1 MVEINDKNDVFET
14 LPWLSIESVGKSA
27 SLAII
32 FKKNNRLQIIT
43 EQVESREGVQDSLL
57 PLIERIAESSVGS
70 IQGMSKFVLIN
81 GPGSFTGLRVV
92 NSLIHGIAFGLNR
105 HVASVSLF
113 ELFAFAWLVSDRGV
127 ASIKSENL
135 VVNVALNA
143 RLGEYFC
150 CSVECNYL
158 GETKVSGARQIFEW
172 HIDLKDMPNVKT
184 SAEISTWRN
193 QENVLFCPNLTDF
206 SFAKLLREL
215 NLDIDKISF
224 SVLAMLYQLVMRR
237 NWLHPQEICPLYVK
251 NRVAQSIIERKF
263 DPPLNLRDLS
273 VRDVPLLKQIEEQ
286 AYDFG
291 WSKGN
296 FVDALNENY
305 IAKAL
310 INNSVMVGYY
320 FWQKVLDECHLL
332 NFTIASERQR
342 KGLGNW
348 MLSQL
353 LVSLRAKSI
362 TAIYLEV
369 RPSNDTAISLYSKFG
384 FSIIGRRK
392 NYYPGKESREDA
404 LVMKRTI
411 LI

>member
-43 EQVESREGVQDSLL
+43 EQVESREGVKDSLL

-70 IQGMSKFVLIN
+70 IQGISKFVLIN

-158 GETKVSGARQIFEW
+158 GETKVNGARQIFEW

-193 QENVLFCPNLTDF
+193 QENVLFCPNLTNF

-237 NWLHPQEICPLYVK
+237 NWLHPQEIHPLYVK

>member
-1 MVEINDKNDVFET
+1 MVGIIDKKNVFDT

-27 SLAII
+27 SLAIV
-32 FKKNNRLQIIT
+32 FKKNNRLQIVT
-43 EQVESREGVQDSLL
+43 EQVESREGAKDSLL
-57 PLIERIAESSVGS
+57 PLIEKNAASSVGS
-70 IQGMSKFVLIN
+70 IQRISKFVVIN

-92 NSLIHGIAFGLNR
+92 NSLIHGMALGLNR
-105 HVASVSLF
+105 YMASVSLF
-113 ELFAFAWLVSDRGV
+113 ELFAFACLASDRAV
-127 ASIKSENL
+127 EPIKSEKL
-135 VVNVALNA
+135 VLNVVLNA

-150 CSVECNYL
+150 CSIECKYL
-158 GETKVSGARQIFEW
+158 GENKVNGAEQIFPW
-172 HIDLKDMPNVKT
+172 QIDLKDMPNVKT
-184 SAEISTWRN
+184 SAEISSWRN
-193 QENVLFCPNLTDF
+193 QENVLFCPNLSDF
-206 SFAKLLREL
+206 SFAKLVSEL
-215 NLDIDKISF
+215 KLDIDRISF
-224 SVLAMLYQLVMRR
+224 SVLAMLYQLSMKR
-237 NWLHPQEICPLYVK
+237 NWRNPQEIYPLYVK
-251 NRVAQSIIERKF
+251 NKVALSSVERKF
-263 DPPLNLRDLS
+263 DPPLSLRELS
-273 VRDVPLLKQIEEQ
+273 ERDVPLLIQIEEN

-296 FVDALNENY
+296 FVDALNEHY

-320 FWQKVLDECHLL
+320 FWQQVLDECHLL

-342 KGLGNW
+342 RGLGNW

-353 LVSLRAKSI
+353 LVSLRTKKI
-362 TAIYLEV
+362 RAIYLEV

-411 LI
+411 LT

>member
-1 MVEINDKNDVFET
+1 MVGTNDKKNVFDT

-27 SLAII
+27 SLAIV
-32 FKKNNRLQIIT
+32 FQKNNRLQIIT
-43 EQVESREGVQDSLL
+43 EQVESREGDKDSIL
-57 PLIERIAESSVGS
+57 PLVEKAAESSVGS
-70 IQGMSKFVLIN
+70 IQRINKCVLIN

-113 ELFAFAWLVSDRGV
+113 ELFAFAWLASDGR
-127 ASIKSENL
+127 AKSIKLAKL
-135 VVNVALNA
+135 VLNVALNA

-150 CSVECNYL
+150 CLIECKYQ
-158 GETKVSGARQIFEW
+158 GETKENGAGQIFPW
-172 HIDLKDMPNVKT
+172 KIDFKDMPNVKT
-184 SAEISTWRN
+184 SAEISSWRS
-193 QENVLFCPNLTDF
+193 QENVLFCPNLSDF
-206 SFAKLLREL
+206 SFAELLREL
-215 NLDIDKISF
+215 DLNIDRISL
-224 SVLAMLYQLVMRR
+224 SVLAILYQLVMAKSWR
-237 NWLHPQEICPLYVK
+237 NPQEIYPLYVK
-251 NRVAQSIIERKF
+251 NKVAQTSIERKF

-273 VRDVPLLKQIEEQ
+273 IRDVALLKQIEEK

-291 WSKGN
+291 WSEGN

-310 INNSVMVGYY
+310 INNTALVGYF
-320 FWQKVLDECHLL
+320 FWQQVLDECHLL

-342 KGLGNW
+342 RGLGNW

-353 LVSLRAKSI
+353 LLSLRTKSI

-404 LVMKRTI
+404 LVMKRAI
-411 LI
+411 LT

>member
-1 MVEINDKNDVFET
+1 MVEINDKKNVFNT

-27 SLAII
+27 SLAIV

-43 EQVESREGVQDSLL
+43 EQIESREGVKDSLL
-57 PLIERIAESSVGS
+57 PLIEKTAESSVGS
-70 IQGMSKFVLIN
+70 IQRISRFVLIN

-92 NSLIHGIAFGLNR
+92 NSLIHGLAFGLNR
-105 HVASVSLF
+105 YMASVSLF
-113 ELFAFAWLVSDRGV
+113 ELFAFAWLASDRREK
-127 ASIKSENL
+127 SIKSEKVILN
-135 VVNVALNA
+135 VVLNA

-150 CSVECNYL
+150 CLIECKYQ
-158 GETKVSGARQIFEW
+158 GETKVNGAGQIFPW
-172 HIDLKDMPNVKT
+172 KIDLKDMPNVKT
-184 SAEISTWRN
+184 SAEISSWRG
-193 QENVLFCPNLTDF
+193 QENVLFCPDLSDF
-206 SFAKLLREL
+206 SFVELLREL
-215 NLDIDKISF
+215 NLNIDRVSL
-224 SVLAMLYQLVMRR
+224 SVLAMLYQLIMKKNWR
-237 NWLHPQEICPLYVK
+237 NPQEIHPLYVK
-251 NRVAQSIIERKF
+251 NKVAQSIIERQIE
-263 DPPLNLRDLS
+263 PSLNLRNLS
-273 VRDVPLLKQIEEQ
+273 ERDVPLLKQIEEN

-291 WSKGN
+291 WSERN
-296 FVDALNENY
+296 FFDALNENY

-332 NFTIASERQR
+332 NFTIATERQR
-342 KGLGNW
+342 RGLGNW

-353 LVSLRAKSI
+353 LLSLRAKSI
-362 TAIYLEV
+362 AAIYLEV
-369 RPSNDTAISLYSKFG
+369 RPSNKTAISLYSKFG

>member
-105 HVASVSLF
+105 HVASVSMF

>member
-1 MVEINDKNDVFET
+1 MVEINDKNSVFET

-27 SLAII
+27 SLAIV
-32 FKKNNRLQIIT
+32 FQKNNRLQIIT
-43 EQVESREGVQDSLL
+43 EQVESREGVKDSLL
-57 PLIERIAESSVGS
+57 PLIEKIAESSVGS
-70 IQGMSKFVLIN
+70 IQRISKFVLIN

-113 ELFAFAWLVSDRGV
+113 ELFAFAWLASDRRGK
-127 ASIKSENL
+127 SIKSKKVILN
-135 VVNVALNA
+135 VVLNA

-150 CSVECNYL
+150 GLIECRCQ
-158 GETKVSGARQIFEW
+158 GETKLNREKQIFPW
-172 HIDLKDMPNVKT
+172 KIDFKGMPNVKT
-184 SAEISTWRN
+184 SAEISSWRG
-193 QENVLFCPNLTDF
+193 QENVLFCPDLSDF
-206 SFAKLLREL
+206 SFVELLKEL
-215 NLDIDKISF
+215 NLNTDRVSL
-224 SVLAMLYQLVMRR
+224 SVLAMLYQLIMKR
-237 NWLHPQEICPLYVK
+237 NWSNPQEIYPLYVK
-251 NRVAQSIIERKF
+251 NKVAQSSIERQIE
-263 DPPLNLRDLS
+263 PSLNLRDLS
-273 VRDVPLLKQIEEQ
+273 ERDVPLLKQIEEN

-291 WSKGN
+291 WSERN

-342 KGLGNW
+342 RGLGNW

-353 LVSLRAKSI
+353 LLSLKAKSI

-369 RPSNDTAISLYSKFG
+369 RPSNNTAISLYSKFG

>member
-1 MVEINDKNDVFET
+1 MVEINDKKNVFET

-27 SLAII
+27 SLAIV
-32 FKKNNRLQIIT
+32 FQKSNRLQILT
-43 EQVESREGVQDSLL
+43 EQVESREGVKDSLL
-57 PLIERIAESSVGS
+57 PLVKKAAESSVGS
-70 IQGMSKFVLIN
+70 LQGISKFVLIN

-92 NSLIHGIAFGLNR
+92 NSLIHGIAFGLNS
-105 HVASVSLF
+105 HVVSVSLF
-113 ELFAFAWLVSDRGV
+113 ELFAFAWLASGRGLRP
-127 ASIKSENL
+127 IKSENFVL
-135 VVNVALNA
+135 DVALNA

-150 CSVECNYL
+150 CSVECKQQGVTEVN
-158 GETKVSGARQIFEW
+158 GARQIFPW
-172 HIDLKDMPNVKT
+172 HIDLKDMPSVKT

-193 QENVLFCPNLTDF
+193 QENVLFCPNLPDF
-206 SFAKLLREL
+206 SFAKLLKEL
-215 NLDIDKISF
+215 NLNVDKISF

-237 NWLHPQEICPLYVK
+237 NWLHPQEIQPLYVK

-273 VRDVPLLKQIEEQ
+273 VRDLPLLKQIEEK
-286 AYDFG
+286 AYEFG
-291 WSKGN
+291 WSRGN

-342 KGLGNW
+342 RGLGNW

-353 LVSLRAKSI
+353 LASLRAKSI
-362 TAIYLEV
+362 AAIYLEV
-369 RPSNDTAISLYSKFG
+369 RPSNETAISLYSKFG

>member
-1 MVEINDKNDVFET
+1 MVEINDKKNVFHT

-27 SLAII
+27 SLAIV
-32 FKKNNRLQIIT
+32 FQKNNRLQIIT
-43 EQVESREGVQDSLL
+43 EQIESREGVKDSLL
-57 PLIERIAESSVGS
+57 PLIEKTAELSVGS
-70 IQGMSKFVLIN
+70 IQRISKFVLIN

-92 NSLIHGIAFGLNR
+92 NSLIHGLAFGLNR
-105 HVASVSLF
+105 YMASVSLF
-113 ELFAFAWLVSDRGV
+113 ELFAFAWLASDRG
-127 ASIKSENL
+127 IELMKSEKL
-135 VVNVALNA
+135 VLNVALNA

-150 CSVECNYL
+150 CSVECKYL
-158 GETKVSGARQIFEW
+158 GETKVTEAGQIFPW
-172 HIDLKDMPNVKT
+172 QIGLKDLPSVKT
-184 SAEISTWRN
+184 SAEISSWKN
-193 QENVLFCPNLTDF
+193 QENVLFCPNLADF
-206 SFAKLLREL
+206 SFVKLLREL
-215 NLDIDKISF
+215 NLDIDRMSF
-224 SVLAMLYQLVMRR
+224 SVLAMLYQLIMKR
-237 NWLHPQEICPLYVK
+237 NWRNPQEIHPLYVK
-251 NRVAQSIIERKF
+251 NKVAQSSIERQF

-273 VRDVPLLKQIEEQ
+273 EKDVPLLKQIEEN

-291 WSKGN
+291 WSEGN

-342 KGLGNW
+342 RGLGNW

-353 LVSLRAKSI
+353 LISLKTKKI

-369 RPSNDTAISLYSKFG
+369 RPSNDTAITLYSKFG

-392 NYYPGKESREDA
+392 NYYPGKGSREDA
-404 LVMKRTI
+404 FVMKRTI
-411 LI
+411 LT

>member
-1 MVEINDKNDVFET
+1 MENNDKNNGFDT

-27 SLAII
+27 SLVII
-32 FKKNNRLQIIT
+32 FQKNNRLQIVT
-43 EQVESREGVQDSLL
+43 EQVESREGFKDSLL
-57 PLIERIAESSVGS
+57 PLVEKAAESSVGS
-70 IQGMSKFVLIN
+70 IKGISKFVLIN

-105 HVASVSLF
+105 EVASVSLF
-113 ELFAFAWLVSDRGV
+113 ELFAFAWLASDRR
-127 ASIKSENL
+127 AKSIKTDK
-135 VVNVALNA
+135 VVLNVALNS

-150 CSVECNYL
+150 CLVECKYQ
-158 GETKVSGARQIFEW
+158 GESEVNGARQILPW
-172 HIDLKDMPNVKT
+172 QIDLEAKPNVKT
-184 SAEISTWRN
+184 SAEISSWRS
-193 QENVLFCPNLTDF
+193 QENVLFCPNLSDF
-206 SFAKLLREL
+206 SLVELLREL
-215 NLDIDKISF
+215 NLDIDRISF
-224 SVLAMLYQLVMRR
+224 SVLAMLYQLIMKR
-237 NWLHPQEICPLYVK
+237 NWHNPQDVYPLYVK
-251 NRVAQSIIERKF
+251 NKVAQSSIERKF

-273 VRDVPLLKQIEEQ
+273 ERDVPLLKQIEEK
-286 AYDFG
+286 AYEFG

-305 IAKAL
+305 VAKAL
-310 INNSVMVGYY
+310 INDSVMVGYY

-332 NFTIASERQR
+332 NFTIARERQR
-342 KGLGNW
+342 RGLGNW

-353 LVSLRAKSI
+353 LASLRTKSI

-369 RPSNDTAISLYSKFG
+369 RPSNGTAVSLYSKFG

-411 LI
+411 LT

>member
-1 MVEINDKNDVFET
+1 MVEINDKKNVFET
-14 LPWLSIESVGKSA
+14 LPWLSIESLGKSA

-32 FKKNNRLQIIT
+32 FQKNNRLQIIS
-43 EQVESREGVQDSLL
+43 EQVESREGVKDSLL
-57 PLIERIAESSVGS
+57 PLVEKAAESSIGS
-70 IQGMSKFVLIN
+70 IQGISKFVLIN

-105 HVASVSLF
+105 HVASASLF
-113 ELFAFAWLVSDRGV
+113 ELFAFAWLASDRGV
-127 ASIKSENL
+127 ESIKSEKL
-135 VVNVALNA
+135 VLNIALNA

-150 CSVECNYL
+150 CSVECKYQ
-158 GETKVSGARQIFEW
+158 GETKANGARKIFAW
-172 HIDLKDMPNVKT
+172 HIDLKDIPNVKT

-193 QENVLFCPNLTDF
+193 QENVLFCPSLSDF
-206 SFAKLLREL
+206 SFAKLLKEL
-215 NLDIDKISF
+215 SLDIDKISF

-237 NWLHPQEICPLYVK
+237 NWLHPQEIHPLYVK

-273 VRDVPLLKQIEEQ
+273 VRDVPLLKQIEEK

-342 KGLGNW
+342 RGLGNW

-362 TAIYLEV
+362 AAIYLEV

>member
-1 MVEINDKNDVFET
+1 MVEINDKKNVFET

-27 SLAII
+27 SLAIV
-32 FKKNNRLQIIT
+32 FQKNNRLQIIT
-43 EQVESREGVQDSLL
+43 EQVESREGVKDSLL
-57 PLIERIAESSVGS
+57 PLVEKVAESSVGS
-70 IQGMSKFVLIN
+70 IQRISKFVLIN

-105 HVASVSLF
+105 HVASVSVF
-113 ELFAFAWLVSDRGV
+113 ELFAFAWLASDRR
-127 ASIKSENL
+127 AKSIESEK
-135 VVNVALNA
+135 VVLNVALNS

-150 CSVECNYL
+150 CLIECKYQ
-158 GETKVSGARQIFEW
+158 GETKENGAKQIFPW
-172 HIDLKDMPNVKT
+172 QIDLKDMPNVKT
-184 SAEISTWRN
+184 SAEISSWKS
-193 QENVLFCPNLTDF
+193 QENFLFCPDLSDF
-206 SFAKLLREL
+206 SFVELLREL
-215 NLDIDKISF
+215 NLNIDRITF
-224 SVLAMLYQLVMRR
+224 SGLAMLYQLTMKR
-237 NWLHPQEICPLYVK
+237 NWRNPQEIHPLYVK
-251 NRVAQSIIERKF
+251 NKVAQSSIERKF

-273 VRDVPLLKQIEEQ
+273 ERDIPLLKQIEEE

-310 INNSVMVGYY
+310 INNSAMVGYY

-353 LVSLRAKSI
+353 LLSLRTKGIA
-362 TAIYLEV
+362 AIYLEV
-369 RPSNDTAISLYSKFG
+369 RPSNETAISLYSKFG

-392 NYYPGKESREDA
+392 NYYPGKEFREDA

>member
-1 MVEINDKNDVFET
+1 MVEINDKKNVFNT

-27 SLAII
+27 SLAIV
-32 FKKNNRLQIIT
+32 FQKNNRLQIIT
-43 EQVESREGVQDSLL
+43 EQIESREGVKDSLL
-57 PLIERIAESSVGS
+57 PLIEKTAESSVGS
-70 IQGMSKFVLIN
+70 IQRISKFVLIN

-92 NSLIHGIAFGLNR
+92 NSLIHGLAFGLNR
-105 HVASVSLF
+105 YMASVSLF
-113 ELFAFAWLVSDRGV
+113 ELFAFAWLASDRGV
-127 ASIKSENL
+127 ELVKSENL
-135 VVNVALNA
+135 VLNVALNA

-150 CSVECNYL
+150 CSVECKYQ
-158 GETKVSGARQIFEW
+158 GETKANGARQIFAW
-172 HIDLKDMPNVKT
+172 HIDLKDTPNVKT
-184 SAEISTWRN
+184 SAEISSWRG
-193 QENVLFCPNLTDF
+193 QENVLFCPDLSDF
-206 SFAKLLREL
+206 SFVKLLREL
-215 NLDIDKISF
+215 NLNIDRVSL
-224 SVLAMLYQLVMRR
+224 SVLAMLYQLIMKR
-237 NWLHPQEICPLYVK
+237 NWRNPQEIHPLYVK
-251 NRVAQSIIERKF
+251 NKVAQSSIERKIE
-263 DPPLNLRDLS
+263 PSLNLRDLS
-273 VRDVPLLKQIEEQ
+273 ERDVPLLKQIEEN

-291 WSKGN
+291 WSERN

-353 LVSLRAKSI
+353 LVSLRTKRI

-369 RPSNDTAISLYSKFG
+369 RPSNKTAISLYSKFG

>member
-1 MVEINDKNDVFET
+1 MVEINDKKNVFNT

-27 SLAII
+27 SLAIV

-43 EQVESREGVQDSLL
+43 EHIESRDGVKDSLL
-57 PLIERIAESSVGS
+57 PLIEKTAESSVGS
-70 IQGMSKFVLIN
+70 IQRISRFVLIN

-92 NSLIHGIAFGLNR
+92 NSLIHGLAFGLNR
-105 HVASVSLF
+105 YMASVSLF
-113 ELFAFAWLVSDRGV
+113 ELFAFAWLASDRREK
-127 ASIKSENL
+127 SIKSEKVILN
-135 VVNVALNA
+135 VVLNA

-150 CSVECNYL
+150 CLIECKYQ
-158 GETKVSGARQIFEW
+158 GETKVNGAGQIFPW
-172 HIDLKDMPNVKT
+172 KIDLKDMPNVKT
-184 SAEISTWRN
+184 SAEISSWRG
-193 QENVLFCPNLTDF
+193 QENVLFCPDLSDF
-206 SFAKLLREL
+206 SFVELLREL
-215 NLDIDKISF
+215 NLNIDRVSL
-224 SVLAMLYQLVMRR
+224 SVLAMLYQLIMKKNWR
-237 NWLHPQEICPLYVK
+237 NPQEIHPLYVK
-251 NRVAQSIIERKF
+251 NKVAQSIIERQIE
-263 DPPLNLRDLS
+263 PSLNLRNLS
-273 VRDVPLLKQIEEQ
+273 ERDVPLLKQIEEN

-291 WSKGN
+291 WSERN
-296 FVDALNENY
+296 FFDALNENY

-332 NFTIASERQR
+332 NFTIATERQR
-342 KGLGNW
+342 RGLGNW

-353 LVSLRAKSI
+353 LLSLRAKSI
-362 TAIYLEV
+362 AAIYLEV
-369 RPSNDTAISLYSKFG
+369 RPSNKTAISLYSKFG

>member
-1 MVEINDKNDVFET
+1 MGENKDKNNVLDTF
-14 LPWLSIESVGKSA
+14 PWLSIESVGKSA
-27 SLAII
+27 SLAIV
-32 FKKNNRLQIIT
+32 FKKNNLLQIVT
-43 EQVESREGVQDSLL
+43 EQVESREEVKDSLL
-57 PLIERIAESSVGS
+57 PIIEKTAESSVGS
-70 IQGMSKFVLIN
+70 IQRISKFILIN

-92 NSLIHGIAFGLNR
+92 NSLIHGIAFGLNKSMT
-105 HVASVSLF
+105 SVSLF
-113 ELFAFAWLVSDRGV
+113 ELFAFAWLASNKGV
-127 ASIKSENL
+127 GSTKSEKL
-135 VVNVALNA
+135 VLNVVLNA

-150 CSVECNYL
+150 CSVECKYL
-158 GETKVSGARQIFEW
+158 RENKVGGARQIFPW
-172 HIDLKDMPNVKT
+172 QIDLKDKPSVKT
-184 SAEISTWRN
+184 SAEISSWRN
-193 QENVLFCPNLTDF
+193 QENVLLCPNLSDF
-206 SFAKLLREL
+206 FFAEFLREL
-215 NLDIDKISF
+215 NLNIDRISF
-224 SVLAMLYQLVMRR
+224 SVLAMLYQLIMKR
-237 NWLHPQEICPLYVK
+237 NWRNPQEILPLYVK
-251 NRVAQSIIERKF
+251 NKVAQSSIERKF

-273 VRDVPLLKQIEEQ
+273 ERDVPLLKQIEEE

-342 KGLGNW
+342 RGLGNW

-353 LVSLRAKSI
+353 LISLRTKRI

-411 LI
+411 LT